1 MKRYDGG
8 NQTSGDTGDCGAV
21 SVARIWAEGAAG
33 GEKPCFTVELKETE
47 QKRLLGRRAAR
58 KAAFEVTYY
67 CGGEKAAAAEC
78 AEALDGLYE
87 VLCIIGREERF
98 AASSMQEERTET
110 GIRFTAEYE
119 YHVMLKEE
127 TTERMER
134 LKYNGKEAVGYEEK
148 GDIQQRTAE

>member
-1 MKRYDGG
+1 MTEEIRRAVIQAIAARFQLPVYG
-8 NQTSGDTGDCGAV
+8 QRVPQGAK
-21 SVARIWAEGAAG
+21 
-33 GEKPCFTVELKETE
+33 KPCFTVELKETE
-47 QKRLLGRRAAR
+47 QKRLLGRRVAR

-67 CGGEKAAAAEC
+67 CGEEKAAAAEC

>member
-1 MKRYDGG
+1 MTEEIRRAVIQAIAARFQLPVYG
-8 NQTSGDTGDCGAV
+8 QRVPQGAK
-21 SVARIWAEGAAG
+21 
-33 GEKPCFTVELKETE
+33 KPCFTVELKETE

-58 KAAFEVTYY
+58 KAGCGVRY
-67 CGGEKAAAAEC
+67 GGEEGRAAASEC

-98 AASSMQEERTET
+98 AASRMQEKRTET
-110 GIRFTAEYE
+110 GIRFMAEYE

-127 TTERMER
+127 TTERMGR

-148 GDIQQRTAE
+148 GDIQQRAAE

>member
-33 GEKPCFTVELKETE
+33 GEKA
-47 QKRLLGRRAAR
+47 LLYGGIEGNGAEASAWQESGE
-58 KAAFEVTYY
+58 KSGLLTYY
-67 CGGEKAAAAEC
+67 CGEEKAAAAER

-87 VLCIIGREERF
+87 TLCIIGREERF
-98 AASSMQEERTET
+98 AASGMQEERTET

-119 YHVMLKEE
+119 YHVMLTEE

-148 GDIQQRTAE
+148 GNIQQRAAE

>member
-1 MKRYDGG
+1 MTEEVRRAVIQAIAARFQLPVYG
-8 NQTSGDTGDCGAV
+8 QRVPQGAK
-21 SVARIWAEGAAG
+21 
-33 GEKPCFTVELKETE
+33 KPCFTVELKETE

-58 KAAFEVTYY
+58 KAVFEVTYY
-67 CGGEKAAAAEC
+67 CGEEKAAAAEC

-87 VLCIIGREERF
+87 TLCIIGREERF
-98 AASSMQEERTET
+98 AASGMQEERTET

-119 YHVMLKEE
+119 YHVMLTEE

-148 GDIQQRTAE
+148 GNIQQRAAE

>member
-33 GEKPCFTVELKETE
+33 GEKA
-47 QKRLLGRRAAR
+47 LLYGGIEGNGAEAS
-58 KAAFEVTYY
+58 AWQVTYY
-67 CGGEKAAAAEC
+67 CGEEKAAAAER

-87 VLCIIGREERF
+87 TLCIIGREERF
-98 AASSMQEERTET
+98 AASGMQEERTET

-119 YHVMLKEE
+119 YHVMLTEE

-134 LKYNGKEAVGYEEK
+134 LKYNGKEAE
-148 GDIQQRTAE
+148 

>member
-1 MKRYDGG
+1 MTEEIRRAVIQAIAARFRLPVYG
-8 NQTSGDTGDCGAV
+8 QRVPQGAK
-21 SVARIWAEGAAG
+21 
-33 GEKPCFTVELKETE
+33 KPCFTVELKKTE

-67 CGGEKAAAAEC
+67 CGEEKAAAAEC

-87 VLCIIGREERF
+87 TLCIIGREDRF
-98 AASSMQEERTET
+98 AASGMQEERTET

-119 YHVMLKEE
+119 YHVILTEE

-148 GDIQQRTAE
+148 GDIQQRAAE

>member
-33 GEKPCFTVELKETE
+33 GEKA
-47 QKRLLGRRAAR
+47 LLYGGIEGNGAEAS
-58 KAAFEVTYY
+58 AWQE
-67 CGGEKAAAAEC
+67 CGEEKAAAAER

-87 VLCIIGREERF
+87 TLCIIGREERF
-98 AASSMQEERTET
+98 AASGMQEERTET

-119 YHVMLKEE
+119 YHVMLTEE

-148 GDIQQRTAE
+148 GNIQQRAAE